1 MSLLLTIVA
10 GLLTLF
16 SGATITFFENLE
28 RAHTL
33 RISAQAFSAQTL
45 ITTSAHTRANVQL
58 RVRTRGM
65 GWVFVFIR
73 VRRVEGEEKEG
84 Y

>member
-1 MSLLLTIVA
+1 MSLLLTIVTG
-10 GLLTLF
+10 GLLTLLG
-16 SGATITFFENLE
+16 GATITFFENLE
-28 RAHTL
+28 KA
-33 RISAQAFSAQTL
+33 SFSAQTL
-45 ITTSAHTRANVQL
+45 ITTSAHTRPNVQL

-73 VRRVEGEEKEG
+73 VRRVKGGEKEG